1 MAASRTRKPHRALVL
16 SACLPEGDR
25 GVLTGFF
32 PPRGSFL
39 ATVERPSLAP
49 EAVAAEAAPGA
60 TVILDAWR
68 GGRLRYDLGPW
79 RDRLPGLEIL
89 SVDPEDLM
97 RFLWHYRDRHDP
109 MALGHSRSRSLFT
122 ERVLASDLPSPKG
135 HRRREDRRREVEK
148 LRRMILTLGAALGIR
163 PPLPPL
169 SPSPAGWNPER
180 MVPVLSAC
188 AGLFAGLLDRWRA
201 PLAVRRQDPD
211 GPDLMLADAIR
222 LRHEPSA

>member
-25 GVLTGFF
+25 GVLTAFF

-39 ATVERPSLAP
+39 ATIERPRLAP
-49 EAVAAEAAPGA
+49 EAVAVEAAPGA

-68 GGRLRYDLGPW
+68 GGRIRYDLEPW
-79 RDRLPGLEIL
+79 RERLPGMEIL
-89 SVDPEDLM
+89 SVDPDDLL

-109 MALGHSRSRSLFT
+109 MALGHSRARSLFS
-122 ERVLASDLPSPKG
+122 ERVLESDFPTPRG
-135 HRRREDRRREVEK
+135 HRRREDRRRAVER

-169 SPSPAGWNPER
+169 SPSPGGWNPER

-188 AGLFAGLLDRWRA
+188 AGLFAGLLDRWGA
-201 PLAVRRQDPD
+201 PLAVRRESP
-211 GPDLMLADAIR
+211 GSPDLMLADVDR
-222 LRHEPSA
+222 LRTDASA